1 MTSWYLHSHDT
12 ASVVTDVVT
21 AAAVDTFYL
30 QIERVK
36 HAHQIATYRERYR
49 YHGYKYITHR
59 GYAIPAQ
66 LIARYAEISF
76 I

>member
-36 HAHQIATYRERYR
+36 NAHQIATYRERYR

-59 GYAIPAQ
+59 GFAIPF
-66 LIARYAEISF
+66 ARYAKISF